1 VPTPRRPGPG
11 GKPRRPR
18 VAGTRKR
25 TTSVGYGVSESDS
38 AAVAEAPNQGQAVVE
53 EPIHR
58 ADNGTAPLT
67 KPVDLV
73 TENTQLESADDSD
86 PTGEAEN
93 SDGVPVGE
101 GETVIA
107 RPVIDDTDDV
117 ADPDAVVEPGELPP
131 STAAESADVDEAL
144 PAEPVQSEAQS
155 RPKRPIVTAVLLVL
169 TVVCGILSFWFF
181 TEANALRNEGPAA
194 NHALTDPAATSE
206 VNGQIS
212 AAVQQTFSYD
222 FANTAKTEDAAKNLL
237 VGPAIQQYNQLYA
250 IVKNVA
256 PQQKLVLTTTVQASA
271 VTMLQGDR
279 AQLLLVVSQN
289 DTRTDTGQNNSFT
302 GQLSIGAVKQG
313 NAWKIEQIT
322 QR

>member
-1 VPTPRRPGPG
+1 MPTPRRPGPG

-38 AAVAEAPNQGQAVVE
+38 AAVAEAPNPGQAVAE

-58 ADNGTAPLT
+58 SDNGTAPVAQ
-67 KPVDLV
+67 PVDLA
-73 TENTQLESADDSD
+73 TENTPSVDD
-86 PTGEAEN
+86 PGLTEEAEN
-93 SDGVPVGE
+93 SEGVPISE

-107 RPVIDDTDDV
+107 RPVIDDTDDI
-117 ADPDAVVEPGELPP
+117 ADPEVVEAGQLPA
-131 STAAESADVDEAL
+131 TDVESVDADEVL
-144 PAEPVQSEAQS
+144 PAEPMQSEAQS

-222 FANTAKTEDAAKNLL
+222 FANTAKTENAAKNLL

-279 AQLLLVVSQN
+279 AQLLLVVNQN